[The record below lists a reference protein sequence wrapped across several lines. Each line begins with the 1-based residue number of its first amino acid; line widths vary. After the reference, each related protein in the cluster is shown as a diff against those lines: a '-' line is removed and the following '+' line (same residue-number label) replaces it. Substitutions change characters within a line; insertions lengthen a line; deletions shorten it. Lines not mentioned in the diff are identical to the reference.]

1 MKTPACVKC
10 GKKNRVPLAAS
21 GYPTCGSC
29 GAKLPWLGNASD
41 STFADATATKVP
53 VIVDLWAPWCGPCRM
68 VAPILERV
76 AKKYAGALKVV
87 KVNVDDNRFLQVKFQ
102 AQSIPTML
110 LMKNGKVVAR
120 QVGAMSQPQLESW
133 LATQGVKPA

>member
-10 GKKNRVPLAAS
+10 GKKNRVPLSAK
-21 GYPTCGSC
+21 GYPACGHC

-41 STFADATATKVP
+41 STFAAATATSVP

-76 AKKYAGALKVV
+76 AKKYAGNLKVV
-87 KVNVDDNRFLQVKFQ
+87 KVNVDDNRALQAKFT
-102 AQSIPTML
+102 ANSIPTML

-120 QVGAMSQPQLESW
+120 QVGAMSQPQLENW
-133 LATQGVKPA
+133 LAAKGVKPA